1 MATTRTFSTMLNDY
15 LTNEI
20 MAAEIVKRDYVLQN
34 VETDNGWKG
43 GTLPVPFQG
52 NYASSI
58 SFGALPASTD
68 ISEDAYVR
76 GSITSPTEVWGSMIF
91 NHRDLME
98 HDGKIPETNFLR
110 ILPDRLDAFMQYMKE
125 VVSMQLTQ
133 GPHFAIVT
141 TDASPTS
148 AAAGILAVDK
158 IDRFTIAQRV
168 TLDDDN
174 SSPADYYVI
183 AVNLNPSATTGGT
196 NGTITLSAT
205 RGGAAADV
213 SAYTQSQNAKFY
225 HPGVWDGTTATTF
238 VSLRRAYLSSANGG
252 DATLHGQ
259 TKTAYPHLQAI
270 NVDGSTINSSN
281 ILDKL
286 FDAYSTIRQRARGN
300 AREFLM
306 SYKHLGSVMKALEV
320 QKGPYLVT
328 KQASASL
335 YGWTEIEIQSVKGSL
350 KLVGIQ
356 EMLDTEIFLVDWSS
370 IKFCTNGFFRKRKS
384 PDGIEYFEVRATTG
398 YQYIVDMCLFGE
410 LAHRAPSNNG
420 VIYGISY

>member
-1 MATTRTFSTMLNDY
+1 MATSRTFSTMLNEY

-20 MAAEIVKRDYVLQN
+20 MAAEIVQRDYVLQQL
-34 VETDNGWKG
+34 EIDNGWKT
-43 GTLPVPFQG
+43 GTMPVPFEG
-52 NYASSI
+52 AYASSI
-58 SFGALPASTD
+58 SFGALSASND
-68 ISEDAYVR
+68 ISEDSFVR
-76 GSITSPTEVWGSMIF
+76 GSISSPTEVWGSMVF

-98 HDGKIPETNFLR
+98 HDGKIPETTFLR
-110 ILPDRLDAFMQYMKE
+110 ILPNRLDNFMNYMKE

-133 GPHFAIVT
+133 GPHFAKVT
-141 TDASPTS
+141 TDAAPTS
-148 AAAGILAVDK
+148 AASGILAVDK
-158 IDRFTIAQRV
+158 VDRFTIGQKV

-174 SSPADYYVI
+174 SSQGDYYVI

-196 NGTITLSAT
+196 NGTITLSAA
-205 RGGAAADV
+205 RGSTAADV
-213 SAYTQSQNAKFY
+213 SAYTASQNAKFY
-225 HPGVWDGTTATTF
+225 HPGVWDGTTASTF

-259 TKTAYPHLQAI
+259 TKTAYPHLQAV
-270 NVDGSTINSSN
+270 NVDGSDITASN

-286 FDAYSTIRQRARGN
+286 FDAYTVVRQRARGN

-350 KLVGIQ
+350 KVVGIQ
-356 EMLDTEIFLVDWSS
+356 EMLDSEIFLVDWSS
-370 IKFCTNGFFRKRKS
+370 MKFCTNGFFRKRKS

-398 YQYIVDMCLFGE
+398 YQYIVDICLFGE